1 MNYSSLLLQIE
12 NQLLSLN
19 KKGLKYINIGALPY
33 FELKSL
39 IDGLEKMLSIENG
52 ISEGTRKTKNN
63 PSEKYEEIQKIIL
76 KLESILDQQI

>member
-39 IDGLEKMLSIENG
+39 IDGLEKMISIENG

-63 PSEKYEEIQKIIL
+63 PLRKV
-76 KLESILDQQI
+76 